1 MEDFHITGGA
11 GFRMPLGQGR
21 AFASADYAFVTGS
34 RFEDRNR
41 LTLTVGF

>member
-1 MEDFHITGGA
+1 
-11 GFRMPLGQGR
+11 MPLWQGK

-41 LTLTVGF
+41 LTLAVGF